1 MDDGHN
7 KEQHVIG
14 QRDFDFNINCSFAVR
29 SLLLLRYRD
38 ERLALMSLV

>member
-29 SLLLLRYRD
+29 AEGSGT
-38 ERLALMSLV
+38 ESAPLAIP